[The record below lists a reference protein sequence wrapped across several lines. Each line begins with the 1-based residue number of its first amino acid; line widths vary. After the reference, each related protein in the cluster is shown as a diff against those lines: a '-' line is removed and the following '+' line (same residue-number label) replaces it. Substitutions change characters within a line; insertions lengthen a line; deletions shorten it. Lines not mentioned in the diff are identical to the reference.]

1 MEKKFKHSI
10 ALVLVFTLTF
20 SLLVTGTF
28 ASNTSEFTDIGDSI
42 HAAAIQEL
50 NKAGIMSGIGGGK
63 FAPDSTA
70 TRAMAVTVLGRLAG
84 VEQSYPNSFTDVP
97 SSSWYSNGAGWAAS
111 NGIVSNSSGRFDP
124 NEPVTGEVLNQ
135 MLEQYAKL
143 VNIEYVPE
151 NQTKDPLTRGE
162 LAEIAYHV
170 YAMQYGTSGS
180 QTVVMKG
187 AKRVFK

>member
-63 FAPDSTA
+63 FAPDSTD
-70 TRAMAVTVLGRLAG
+70 TRAMAVTVLGW
-84 VEQSYPNSFTDVP
+84 S
-97 SSSWYSNGAGWAAS
+97 
-111 NGIVSNSSGRFDP
+111 
-124 NEPVTGEVLNQ
+124 
-135 MLEQYAKL
+135 
-143 VNIEYVPE
+143 
-151 NQTKDPLTRGE
+151 
-162 LAEIAYHV
+162 
-170 YAMQYGTSGS
+170 
-180 QTVVMKG
+180 
-187 AKRVFK
+187 